1 MITRLLIV
9 LCALLLPQTAGA
21 QDTRTKV
28 SFGYVFREADAAYEP
43 HRAYTGLRL
52 RDRHR
57 PIDGANTALRESR
70 VLGRALGLAIELAEM
85 PLEANGDAVGA
96 IRAAL
101 AEGTHAFILDLPI
114 EDVEAASAAFASE
127 PGILLFNIRHTD
139 DRLRG
144 EKCSPALFHTLP
156 SESMLTDALGQF
168 LKARDWQSLLVLVGG
183 RPGDAAHAAAFRGSA
198 GKFGLSIAEE
208 RSFVLGNDPRQRD
221 QNNVALLTG
230 DARYD
235 AVVLVDEEGEFG
247 RYVPYSTYLP
257 RPVVGSSGLVASAW
271 HWTWERNGAPQLNQR
286 FDRIAERQM
295 SDTDWASWAA
305 IRAVL
310 EAIQE
315 TKGVD
320 YSAIR
325 EHLRSPDF
333 TLDLY
338 KGLPGSFRAWDN
350 QLRQPILLHT
360 HDAVIAWAPIAGFLH
375 QGNTLDSLGSD
386 APESACRM

>member
-9 LCALLLPQTAGA
+9 LCAFLFPQMAGA
-21 QDTRTKV
+21 QDAPTKV
-28 SFGYVFREADAAYEP
+28 SFAYVFREADAAYEP
-43 HRAYTGLRL
+43 HRAYTGLTL
-52 RDRHR
+52 YDRHR

-70 VLGRALGLAIELAEM
+70 VLGRALGLSIELAEM
-85 PLEANGDAVGA
+85 PLEANGDALGA
-96 IRAAL
+96 IRTAL
-101 AEGTHAFILDLPI
+101 AEGTHVFLLDLPI
-114 EDVEAASAAFASE
+114 EDVAAASAAFASE

-144 EKCSPALFHTLP
+144 EGCSAALFHTLP
-156 SESMLTDALGQF
+156 SESMLTGALGQF
-168 LKARDWQSLLVLVGG
+168 LKARNWQSVLVLVGA
-183 RPGDAAHAAAFRGSA
+183 RPGDAARAAAFRKSA
-198 GKFGLSIAEE
+198 RKFGLSIVEE
-208 RSFVLGNDPRQRD
+208 RPFALGNDPRQRE
-221 QNNVALLTG
+221 QNNIALLTG

-257 RPVVGSSGLVASAW
+257 RPVVGSGGLVASAW
-271 HWTWERNGAPQLNQR
+271 HWTWERLGAPQLNQR
-286 FDRIAERQM
+286 FDRVAERQM
-295 SDTDWASWAA
+295 SDTDWAAWAA

-310 EAIQE
+310 EAIQQ
-315 TKGVD
+315 TRGVD

-325 EHLRSPDF
+325 GHLRSPDF

-338 KGLPGSFRAWDN
+338 KGLPGSFRPWDN